1 MVGRSFSCIMLT
13 PNEYKSSFMSLPPP
27 RAIHHQPLPS
37 NSVKLVLHKSDPPW
51 KSWHLLFS
59 HSHSRSRWPQRSR
72 GYYSILSQQSDP
84 FIPRS
89 DHDQMDADEWWWIDR
104 MARNSKVQW
113 HCKFTHNF
121 PNEIKERLR
130 IAVGPRYEEYWFLN
144 NRRTSDNILKMFIKK
159 EIIRFLV
166 RRCSIMSP
174 LYLIYSWISVDSP
187 LQVSAGYAADSQLFR
202 GG

>member
-1 MVGRSFSCIMLT
+1 MVGRSFGCIMLT

-104 MARNSKVQW
+104 MARGIQKCNGMVNS
-113 HCKFTHNF
+113 
-121 PNEIKERLR
+121 
-130 IAVGPRYEEYWFLN
+130 
-144 NRRTSDNILKMFIKK
+144 RTTSPMKSKRGWGLQLDLDMRNTDFW
-159 EIIRFLV
+159 IIEGHLTISWK
-166 RRCSIMSP
+166 CS
-174 LYLIYSWISVDSP
+174 
-187 LQVSAGYAADSQLFR
+187 
-202 GG
+202 